1 MEEGM
6 KRDVTEQE
14 RANPGTDAQHTDGQG
29 DPVRAKAGPDT
40 SGIAQSQ
47 KVLKELDAYIR
58 SARKVP
64 MTKMSMLDEGTL
76 LDLLGQMRIA
86 MPKAIVQAQ
95 NVLAQSEEI
104 ARAARQEAEKL
115 KKNAQMD
122 AQEIRDKADEYDRA
136 TRAKAQGDAGA
147 IIEDANTRANAIL
160 LNAQQTSQAMI
171 DDSEITRRANAYAM
185 ETRDRAMKDADSII
199 NQALTQADKILSG
212 AAAVLTRNGSEMAAF
227 RDELLRPY
235 TNPSRNG

>member
-6 KRDVTEQE
+6 RHDVTEQE
-14 RANPGTDAQHTDGQG
+14 RTNPGMDAPHTDRQG
-29 DPVRAKAGPDT
+29 DPEQAKAGLDT
-40 SGIAQSQ
+40 SGISQSQ
-47 KVLKELDAYIR
+47 EVLKKLDAYIR
-58 SARKVP
+58 SGRRVP
-64 MTKMSMLDEGTL
+64 MTKMSMLEEGTL

-122 AQEIRDKADEYDRA
+122 AQEIRDKANEYDRA

-171 DDSEITRRANAYAM
+171 DDSEITRRANAFAM

>member
-14 RANPGTDAQHTDGQG
+14 RVNPVTNAQRTDGQG
-29 DPVRAKAGPDT
+29 DPGRAKAGPDT
-40 SGIAQSQ
+40 SGISQSQ
-47 KVLKELDAYIR
+47 EVLKKLDGYIR

-64 MTKMSMLDEGTL
+64 MTKMIMIEEGTL
-76 LDLLGQMRIA
+76 LDLLSQLCIA

-95 NVLAQSEEI
+95 NVLSQRDEI
-104 ARAARQEAEKL
+104 AKAARQEAEKL
-115 KKNAQMD
+115 KKDAQLD

-185 ETRDRAMKDADSII
+185 ETRDRAMKDADSIV